1 MTGVGLQKILDPTVT
16 ESVPL
21 GDVGGGVQEQ
31 LVVPALINTS
41 GVLNTGLGQQS
52 CCQVD
57 TLAIVIQL
65 MYRCIVLDGS
75 LPGTPPRGP

>member
-1 MTGVGLQKILDPTVT
+1 MTGVGLQKILDPPVT

-31 LVVPALINTS
+31 LVVPALVNTS
-41 GVLNTGLGQQS
+41 GVLDTGLGQQS

-57 TLAIVIQL
+57 TLAFVSCI
-65 MYRCIVLDGS
+65 MYC
-75 LPGTPPRGP
+75 T